1 MSTHLPPAARS
12 ALETMANRLRN
23 IRRHT
28 EQAVD
33 RATIVGVSGGTAL
46 AFGYINE
53 RFGSAPASDAAGLKE
68 YTILKVPL
76 DMAVAGVSLAA
87 LFLNGFGKYD
97 LVGLG
102 LANGAGNAVLYRM
115 GAEFARK
122 HVEKPAAKAAGE
134 FMPPTAAPWT
144 PRAQQHAAYAPYGS

>member
-1 MSTHLPPAARS
+1 MTTAHVPPQARA
-12 ALETMANRLRN
+12 ALETMANRLRS

-33 RATIVGVSGGTAL
+33 RATIVGVSGATAL
-46 AFGYINE
+46 GFGYVNE
-53 RFGSAPASDAAGLKE
+53 RFGTPPANDPSGLKE
-68 YTILKVPL
+68 YTILKVPV

-87 LFLNGFGKYD
+87 LFLDGFGKYD

-102 LANGAGNAVLYRM
+102 IASGAGDAALYRM

-122 HVEKPAAKAAGE
+122 HAAAPGGAKTAGE
-134 FMPPTAAPWT
+134 FGPGSAQMPWT
-144 PRAQQHAAYAPYGS
+144 PRAQQHAAYG